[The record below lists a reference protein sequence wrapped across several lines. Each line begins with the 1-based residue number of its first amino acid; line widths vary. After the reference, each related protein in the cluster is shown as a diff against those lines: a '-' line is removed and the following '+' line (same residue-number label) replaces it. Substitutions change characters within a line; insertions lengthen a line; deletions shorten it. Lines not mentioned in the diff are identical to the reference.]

1 MTPTPQTIEQR
12 IANVE
17 AELVR
22 INALLSS
29 PSFQQPPSTLEPAQK
44 TLPFAVFADDP
55 YFDEILQRLRQER
68 ELDDDN
74 LAYT

>member
-1 MTPTPQTIEQR
+1 MTPIPQTIEQR

-29 PSFQQPPSTLEPAQK
+29 PSPQQPPLTDFAQT
-44 TLPFAVFADDP
+44 TLPFGVFADDP
-55 YFDEILQRLRQER
+55 YFEEILQRLRQER
-68 ELDDDN
+68 ELDDEN
-74 LAYT
+74 PAYT

>member
-1 MTPTPQTIEQR
+1 MTLIPQTIEQR

-29 PSFQQPPSTLEPAQK
+29 PSFQQPPSTTELTQK
-44 TLPFAVFADDP
+44 TLTFGVFTDDP

-74 LAYT
+74 PAYT

>member
-1 MTPTPQTIEQR
+1 MTPIPQTIEQR

-29 PSFQQPPSTLEPAQK
+29 PSPQPPPPPTDSAQ
-44 TLPFAVFADDP
+44 TMLPFGVFADDP

-68 ELDDDN
+68 ELDDEN
-74 LAYT
+74 PAYT

>member
-1 MTPTPQTIEQR
+1 MTPIPQTIEQR

-29 PSFQQPPSTLEPAQK
+29 PSPQQPPLLTDSAKT
-44 TLPFAVFADDP
+44 TLPFGVFADDP
-55 YFDEILQRLRQER
+55 YFEEILQRLRQER
-68 ELDDDN
+68 ELDDEN